1 LIIRQDITLKTL
13 TLLLFYRIIKETA
26 VSKMGRPKKYIV
38 NLSDEQLKSLKSTIR
53 KKKTSRT
60 LRCRCQVLIDIDE
73 CHGKIM
79 TYEQSAKSNGICLA
93 TVNNI
98 AKDYYVGGIEKVM
111 SYNRSVNSDQARRKL
126 DGRSEAKIIE
136 IACGP
141 APDGRARWTL
151 RLLEEKC
158 RVELET
164 PVSKDA
170 IGRALKKTNFDLTAT
185 TTGASR
191 QRKTRNS

>member
-1 LIIRQDITLKTL
+1 
-13 TLLLFYRIIKETA
+13 
-26 VSKMGRPKKYIV
+26 MGRPKKYV
-38 NLSDEQLKSLKSTIR
+38 VALSDEDVNYLKSTIR

-60 LRCRCQVLIDIDE
+60 TRSRCNVLMDVDE
-73 CHGKIM
+73 CHGKVM
-79 TYEQSAKSNGICLA
+79 TYEQAAKSNGICLA

-98 AKDYYVGGIEKVM
+98 VKEYYNGGIGKVL
-111 SYNRSVNSDQARRKL
+111 SYNRNVNSDQARRKL
-126 DGRSEAKIIE
+126 DGRGEAKVIE

-141 APDGRARWTL
+141 APDGHARWTL

-164 PVSKDA
+164 PVSKDT
-170 IGRALKKTNFDLTAT
+170 IGRALKKTNYGPTAT